1 MAENNEY
8 TDLINEED
16 SSKQQQLKGNIY
28 ANDSIEPDQKAE
40 ALRLANEYKVPVSFA
55 ERNIDTLKKKSNSI
69 SANEYDEL
77 VKDFPGTTDFMSD
90 QTNAGLVKDSIGEV
104 KFFEKTG
111 KTFLDRTGEHITD
124 ALVRGTMNGVK
135 GLVSFGEMI
144 QDTGAN
150 DISKMSGAE
159 AQFFKDFYKDPVIS
173 KSAYKAARENI
184 DTAKNPFLDKMAEKN
199 GWEEIKNGNYLDAS
213 RALLLQGIESIP
225 NLALF
230 ATMPVTG
237 TVNMFAQESGSKYQ
251 ENIEAGL
258 SQEQSAS
265 NAIVSG
271 AISTGIEMLGGIKPN
286 VFKESIKNAEKIL
299 GEQTTKAL
307 LKQTAKDLIKTGVEE
322 GAEESVTELAQS
334 LYDYGTDANPKALD
348 GLFGRMVNAGLVG
361 SVAGFGVGGAGSV
374 YTVSGATTR
383 FQDSQKAAFTSET
396 LDQLGEAAKTNK
408 LRARSNEKFQ
418 EMVNKTAKNSGMENV
433 YVDANTLKEYF
444 QNKKLDPSQEIAKLG
459 LTEKYEDA
467 LKTNGEVKITL
478 GEWIDKTVDSEHYAG
493 LKDDVR
499 FNQET
504 PSYNE
509 IKKQN
514 NELNNEY
521 KKQIDLATQ
530 AEADGQ
536 EIVDDVYNQLVAA
549 GTPKNE
555 AKQQALIYRAVNV
568 MAQRENVNALDLYK
582 QLGLKILG
590 GDTLTQEQ
598 SSSYV
603 PMPSDNQGQ
612 ISLIK
617 NEDGMYD
624 YDAGVLDIAK
634 KTANPT
640 DVQTIEQFLSGKML
654 SEMQIE
660 RLNSIYES
668 AVNVVNKPY
677 FQSKQE
683 TLEKDNKG
691 LTDKIKEFFQWQS
704 LEKNNENIVKS
715 KEFKKW
721 FKGSKA
727 SWEDGSPRKFFHGTP
742 KIFKKFDSE
751 KSLTSGVVAFFTA
764 NENFA
769 ANDYATGE
777 NGNIMPVYL
786 SIKKPFIG
794 SENLDIAKEFFSENG
809 SVNYNSESEYLK
821 SIKEGFW
828 ESLEEPAFVEFIK
841 SKGFDAIQ
849 TNEYGNL
856 NYGVLNQDS
865 IVSAITGEY
874 LQANAGSFNPDTNTI
889 KLFESKDQSTFL
901 HESAHLFLTMM
912 VGLEA
917 KNPTGSVASD
927 LKLIKEWVGT
937 DDLMSVDAQEKWAR
951 GFESYLMKGEAPT
964 PQLRK
969 AFNTFK
975 TWLLRIYKNIEG
987 LSRQAGF
994 DVSVTP
1000 EIKGVM
1006 DRLLATE
1013 EEING
1018 AESQL
1023 NIEMLTADQLGIKGK
1038 DAEAYDNAVQDARSY
1053 AEAQLNDQLLKELN
1067 KKQSKEYRDKFN
1079 AKKNEVLKGLYEQPI
1094 YQAMEAVRTGKN
1106 IMGEELDFPL
1116 KMDRKLV
1123 EMRMGKEIANL
1134 LPRWAYSAE
1143 GIDYAVVS
1151 EMFGFENPEQFI
1163 TEFAQTPKLEM
1174 AAKLE
1179 AEKQMKVEYPEL
1191 YNEPE
1196 LKEEAMKAV
1205 HNEKRSLVLKYQ
1217 LEYLQDKYASTLKSA
1232 QRRLVSRASVDME
1245 VRNFAKQQVAKLKVS
1260 DLKPHEYLRAERKFA
1275 REAGYAL
1282 SRGDLETAFKAK
1294 KQEYINH
1301 ELYKESAYAKG
1312 VVEKTVKD
1320 YKKVF
1325 KSTDDLSKYRDIDLV
1340 NTTRAVLQRF
1350 GIVFGSQEDPM
1361 AYLEKIKEY
1370 DPKVYSG
1377 LSFVVADA
1385 IQDAG
1390 FYKDISFDKFIEMK
1404 DTVDALWDMSR
1415 NLKALTIEGK
1425 KIETEAIV
1433 KEAVGIINELNE
1445 KEPKKKEDYFITK
1458 SKYDKFKTTFLS
1470 NAAGLRRINQWADA
1484 MDYKGRGVFRKVFVE
1499 KIEDAGSK
1507 FRLKSNEYAVKMND
1521 IFTEYKDIFST
1532 QAIDAGF
1539 GTFRNKGELLMTLL
1553 HTGNQSNKSK
1563 LLRGY
1568 GWGTV
1573 NNDGSLD
1580 SRQFDAGIERLMD
1593 QGILTKRDFEFAQ
1606 AVWDLLEST
1615 KAEAQKAH
1623 KYTLGYYFNEITA
1636 SPVVNRF
1643 GTFRGGYI
1651 PASVDVYSSPDA
1663 MVNKLRRDVEESNP
1677 SFKFPTTQKGFTKSR
1692 VDSYAAPLDLDVTR
1706 LISHVQ
1712 DVLKF
1717 SYFEPAIADVRKVAL
1732 NKEFA
1737 AQIEAFD
1744 PGSLNNI
1751 IMANLET
1758 AASQRT
1764 SLIDTGRMQ
1773 WIGKAASFLQQR
1785 SSMLALA
1792 GNITNVLQDQ
1802 LSLIPATL
1810 KVKPKHIMVAAGN
1823 YLMNHSNAIETVYKS
1838 DFMKSLNQDNLNN
1851 IRHHISDIVG
1861 NENAYSNG
1869 KEIAVK
1875 VSMFAQEFSGQYLK
1889 NIVYLGAYNQA
1900 VAEGMTEDAAIRE
1913 ANLAVK
1919 STQHMTLPEV
1929 VSSSEVGSPLY
1940 KLFTQFSGYFNGIYN
1955 LNSGEFK
1962 KVVRQTG
1969 LKASTP
1975 RLLHIYLAG
1984 FVSVA
1989 VMSQLVSNLMSGR
2002 GLDDN
2007 EDGEVDFKDFLSLF
2021 FGSQARFATA
2031 MVPFVG
2037 PTINTAVNKAND
2049 KIYDDKLNMVPA
2061 INFLEKGV
2069 GFVGT
2074 SYKRITNEQE
2084 FKKADV
2090 KDGLTLLGLI
2100 TGYPTSVVG
2109 RPTGYV
2115 MDVQSGKAQPSGP
2128 VDFTRGLIS
2137 GQSPKQ

>member
-8 TDLINEED
+8 IDLINEED

-40 ALRLANEYKVPVSFA
+40 ALRLANKYKVPVSFA

-124 ALVRGTMNGVK
+124 ALVRGSMNGVK
-135 GLVSFGEMI
+135 GLVSFGEML

-184 DTAKNPFLDKMAEKN
+184 DTATNPFLDKMAEKN

-251 ENIEAGL
+251 QNIEAGL
-258 SQEQSAS
+258 SQEQSTS

-271 AISTGIEMLGGIKPN
+271 AISTGIEMIGGIKPN

-334 LYDYGTDANPKALD
+334 LYDYGTDADPKALD

-361 SVAGFGVGGAGSV
+361 SISGFGVGGVGSV
-374 YTVSGATTR
+374 YTVSGATAR

-408 LRARSNEKFQ
+408 LRTRSNEKFQ

-433 YVDANTLKEYF
+433 YIDANTLKEYF

-514 NELNNEY
+514 NQLNNEY
-521 KKQIDLATQ
+521 KKQIDLVKQ
-530 AEADGQ
+530 AEADGK
-536 EIVDDVYNQLVAA
+536 EIIDDVYNQLVAA

-624 YDAGVLDIAK
+624 YDAGVLDMAK
-634 KTANPT
+634 KTANPI
-640 DVQTIEQFLSGKML
+640 DAQTIEQFLSGKML

-668 AVNVVNKPY
+668 AVSVVNKPY

-683 TLEKDNKG
+683 VPQKDKS
-691 LTDKIKEFFQWQS
+691 LFQKTVDKISGRK
-704 LEKNNENIVKS
+704 KENI
-715 KEFKKW
+715 F
-721 FKGSKA
+721 
-727 SWEDGSPRKFFHGTP
+727 
-742 KIFKKFDSE
+742 
-751 KSLTSGVVAFFTA
+751 
-764 NENFA
+764 N
-769 ANDYATGE
+769 
-777 NGNIMPVYL
+777 
-786 SIKKPFIG
+786 
-794 SENLDIAKEFFSENG
+794 
-809 SVNYNSESEYLK
+809 
-821 SIKEGFW
+821 
-828 ESLEEPAFVEFIK
+828 
-841 SKGFDAIQ
+841 
-849 TNEYGNL
+849 
-856 NYGVLNQDS
+856 
-865 IVSAITGEY
+865 
-874 LQANAGSFNPDTNTI
+874 QANSGSFNPDTNTI

-917 KNPTGSVASD
+917 KNPTGAVASD
-927 LKLIKEWVGT
+927 LKLIREWVGT
-937 DDLMSVDAQEKWAR
+937 DDLMSTEAQEKWAR

-964 PQLRK
+964 AQLRK

-994 DVSVTP
+994 DVNVTP

-1013 EEING
+1013 EEINS

-1067 KKQSKEYRDKFN
+1067 KKQSKEYKDKFN
-1079 AKKNEVLKGLYEQPI
+1079 AKKNEVLKSLYEKPI

-1134 LPRWAYSAE
+1134 LPRWAYSTE

-1217 LEYLQDKYASTLKSA
+1217 LEHLQDKYASTLKSA

-1260 DLKPHEYLRAERKFA
+1260 DLKPYEYLRAERKFA
-1275 REAGYAL
+1275 RDAGYAL
-1282 SRGDLETAFKAK
+1282 SRGDLEAAFKAK

-1301 ELYKESAYAKG
+1301 ELYKESAYAQG
-1312 VVEKTVKD
+1312 IVDKTVRD

-1325 KSTDDLSKYRDIDLV
+1325 KSTDDLSKYRDMDLV

-1350 GIVFGSQEDPM
+1350 GIVFGNQEDPM

-1425 KIETEAIV
+1425 KIETESIV
-1433 KEAVGIINELNE
+1433 KEAVGVINELNE

-1573 NNDGSLD
+1573 NDDGSLD

-1802 LSLIPATL
+1802 LSLVPATL

-1823 YLMNHSNAIETVYKS
+1823 YLMNHSSAIETVYKS

-1869 KEIAVK
+1869 KETAVK

-1900 VAEGMTEDAAIRE
+1900 VAEGMTEEAAIRE

-1929 VSSSEVGSPLY
+1929 VSSSEVGPPLY

-2037 PTINTAVNKAND
+2037 PTINAAVNKAND

-2100 TGYPTSVVG
+2100 TGYPTSVAG
-2109 RPTGYV
+2109 RPVGYV